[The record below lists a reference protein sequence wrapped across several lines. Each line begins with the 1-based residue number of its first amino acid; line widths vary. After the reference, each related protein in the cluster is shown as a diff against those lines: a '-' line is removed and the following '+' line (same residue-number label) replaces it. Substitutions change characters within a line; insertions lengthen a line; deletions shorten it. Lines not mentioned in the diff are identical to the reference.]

1 MRGACLC
8 GEMRMRV
15 LGVKCEGEN
24 DEYSCVCAVKIEC
37 AERGRRGDLS
47 IRLDK
52 HNINALFSPDAH
64 THTQ

>member
-1 MRGACLC
+1 MC

-15 LGVKCEGEN
+15 LGVKCEGES

-37 AERGRRGDLS
+37 AECCRRGDLS

-52 HNINALFSPDAH
+52 TTLFSPDAN